1 MATNEYIG
9 NGKEKVEF
17 HCKGKV
23 LCLPLCELR
32 PGSTSHRVPP
42 VRPRVPAAPG
52 TPVAPGTIARSRR
65 RSELQVARALPS
77 LRLARARR
85 RGVP

>member
-1 MATNEYIG
+1 MHSAREAFSMATNEYMG
-9 NGKEKVEF
+9 NGKEKAEF

-42 VRPRVPAAPG
+42 VSEVPR
-52 TPVAPGTIARSRR
+52 
-65 RSELQVARALPS
+65 
-77 LRLARARR
+77 
-85 RGVP
+85 